1 MNRQPHSCRRNWRGA
16 LCAAGLLLLAG
27 CSSLSSHRLAYIGA
41 PRPSA
46 TEPARV
52 EILRGEPARPHD
64 KLGEVVVTA
73 SLEPSPTIEK
83 IEARLRREAAQLG
96 ADAVVLV
103 QDRAENV
110 GAVATGPWWSYSISN
125 VQGRVLVGVAIKYK

>member
-1 MNRQPHSCRRNWRGA
+1 MNQPSQSCRRVWCGV
-16 LCAAGLLLLAG
+16 LCAAGLLLAG
-27 CSSLSSHRLAYIGA
+27 CSSLSSHHLAYIGA
-41 PRPSA
+41 PRSSA
-46 TEPARV
+46 TDATRV
-52 EILRGEPARPHD
+52 EILRGEPTRAHA

-73 SLEPSPTIEK
+73 SLDPSPTIDK
-83 IEARLRREAAQLG
+83 IEGRLRQEAAKLG

-125 VQGRVLVGVAIKYK
+125 VQGRVLVGIAIKYK